1 MRSISGTDPDYAPVV
16 EVFDNLSHAEI
27 HRAVQQLDPAALAVA
42 GDAFL
47 SASTGLGDE
56 VDNAHGEIRAALAD
70 GWRGAAAQ
78 QAVDAVSE
86 FEQAGRRIADVLT
99 AVGVRLA
106 RAGDA
111 AESVRAAIAEPDA
124 AQPDPA
130 AALLDSQQA
139 ADNATVVRQA
149 ENARLDAVRAMET
162 IYGGA
167 LVPTGSGVPS
177 FPVLDTATATAPGTG
192 TPPTTGAPA
201 VTLTGANPAMT
212 DPSTTTTGETQVAG
226 VVTVLPGDT
235 TAGTPGQPQTPATGT
250 TPATTAAPGTV
261 PAAAAPTTLAATQ
274 PGQVTTASTTAATAG
289 SPATTPGYVAGSVPG
304 TDPRNRRDRSGKPAD
319 ASATGGSGNTDDAPT
334 TTPLGAGAPAT
345 GATAHPG
352 DATVPAASSPAIPS
366 ATVAHPETTAA
377 GTSPAVPTATNAHP
391 DTTAAGTSP
400 AGTTATDVHP
410 DTASGASPADPT
422 AVRPDTAGTT
432 PAADTG
438 AAATEAR
445 TDRDPAAA
453 GGEAAAGMSAGAI
466 GGLMGGAM
474 AAADNQRAPGG
485 PRHPAPPEEP
495 EDEDDE
501 FLRFLD
507 EEPTYLEPADEVNAL
522 IGRMEPTS
530 PAVLGEWT
538 ERE

>member
-1 MRSISGTDPDYAPVV
+1 MRKLSGTDPDYAPVV

-27 HRAVQQLDPAALAVA
+27 HQAVQQLDPAALAAA

-47 SASTGLGDE
+47 TTATGLGDE

-70 GWRGAAAQ
+70 GWRGGAAQ

-124 AQPDPA
+124 AQPDPS

-139 ADNATVVRQA
+139 ADNATLVRGA

-177 FPVLDTATATAPGTG
+177 FPVLDTAAGTAPGTG
-192 TPPTTGAPA
+192 TTLTGATPA
-201 VTLTGANPAMT
+201 VTLTGANPSTT

-226 VVTVLPGDT
+226 VVTVLPADP
-235 TAGTPGQPQTPATGT
+235 TAPTQGQPQTPST
-250 TPATTAAPGTV
+250 TPATTSAPGTV
-261 PAAAAPTTLAATQ
+261 TAAAAPAVPATTQ
-274 PGQVTTASTTAATAG
+274 PGGVVTASGTTSTTTSGTGPSAGTPGTIAG
-289 SPATTPGYVAGSVPG
+289 SLPGADSR
-304 TDPRNRRDRSGKPAD
+304 TRRDRSGKPAD
-319 ASATGGSGNTDDAPT
+319 TSGT
-334 TTPLGAGAPAT
+334 GAPADGSPT
-345 GATAHPG
+345 TVLGGDQTPEHGTTRPG
-352 DATVPAASSPAIPS
+352 DATV
-366 ATVAHPETTAA
+366 
-377 GTSPAVPTATNAHP
+377 
-391 DTTAAGTSP
+391 
-400 AGTTATDVHP
+400 
-410 DTASGASPADPT
+410 
-422 AVRPDTAGTT
+422 
-432 PAADTG
+432 
-438 AAATEAR
+438 AAATDQHPGDDTGTAATDAR
-445 TDRDPAAA
+445 PERDATSA

-466 GGLMGGAM
+466 GGLMGGAI
-474 AAADNQRAPGG
+474 AADNQRSPGG

-495 EDEDDE
+495 DDEDDE

>member
-1 MRSISGTDPDYAPVV
+1 MRKLSGTDPDYAPVV

-27 HRAVQQLDPAALAVA
+27 HQAVQQLDPAALAAA

-47 SASTGLGDE
+47 TTATGLGDE

-70 GWRGAAAQ
+70 GWRGGAAQ

-124 AQPDPA
+124 AQPDPS

-139 ADNATVVRQA
+139 ADNATLVRGA

-177 FPVLDTATATAPGTG
+177 FPVLDTAAGTAPGTG
-192 TPPTTGAPA
+192 TTLTGATPA
-201 VTLTGANPAMT
+201 VMLTGANPSAA

-226 VVTVLPGDT
+226 VVTVLPADT
-235 TAGTPGQPQTPATGT
+235 TAPTQSQPQTPST
-250 TPATTAAPGTV
+250 TPATTSAPGTV
-261 PAAAAPTTLAATQ
+261 TAAAAPT
-274 PGQVTTASTTAATAG
+274 V
-289 SPATTPGYVAGSVPG
+289 PATTRPGGVVTPSATTSTAGNGASTATPGTLAGSLPG
-304 TDPRNRRDRSGKPAD
+304 VDSRTRRDRSGKPAGT
-319 ASATGGSGNTDDAPT
+319 SGTGAPVDSDGAPT
-334 TTPLGAGAPAT
+334 TPVLGADTTPEHGTTHPASR
-345 GATAHPG
+345 PG
-352 DATVPAASSPAIPS
+352 DATV
-366 ATVAHPETTAA
+366 TA
-377 GTSPAVPTATNAHP
+377 GTSPATGTSGD
-391 DTTAAGTSP
+391 DTGTAATDARP
-400 AGTTATDVHP
+400 ERDAT
-410 DTASGASPADPT
+410 G
-422 AVRPDTAGTT
+422 
-432 PAADTG
+432 
-438 AAATEAR
+438 
-445 TDRDPAAA
+445 A

-466 GGLMGGAM
+466 GGLMGGAI
-474 AAADNQRAPGG
+474 AADNQRSPGG

-495 EDEDDE
+495 DDEDDE